1 MKQQHSDTE
10 LYDVER
16 KTIQRTTVDT
26 KRLLFT
32 RFEDLSNEL
41 IYEIFEL
48 LDGYDLFE
56 IFSNLNSRFQNLLTH
71 PTLRINMNLSSMSE
85 STFHR
90 FRAFGILPNKHRIKS
105 LHLSSPFAVD
115 LIFSPPRCIPK
126 FSQLKT
132 LILDDINSRYLDQLL
147 HFLTLLP
154 YLSSLI
160 LSLADRFRNK
170 MILYPRIFLIPMLK
184 YCKLSYQAGS
194 GRMLLPITTN
204 QCKIAALLSYTPR
217 LRHLSC
223 RKLAY
228 DAYQTMEMPI
238 VPNNLTKASFEFFGL
253 FNFDQFEPLIRK
265 NFRQLHCL
273 RISISKND
281 RSYLDAKQWER
292 LILTSMAYLRIFD
305 IQYKGWVYKE
315 SSGKT
320 QFYDRIDQFN
330 STFWFDRQW
339 FFAHQSYE
347 KEHAIS
353 VLFYS
358 IQPYRRQSYILYSH
372 PEEKICPHRQ
382 QTTFDTVRHLYIDE
396 EQSIA
401 NCLFQFPKCTNLTLL
416 KSFCKNCDST
426 ITSLHRIIPLMQ
438 LTNLTIRC
446 LNLFFDTIIEVLH
459 STPNIQILEVDS
471 EYPLELNPISIEQ
484 TEKLRLISN
493 ENKIQSLTI
502 SRGCTSKVAE
512 VFINLCR
519 RVQRIDMNISTNEFE
534 STVRVLLMKHNINSH
549 HLRLLI
555 LRYLSVT
562 SFKKIEHMVHAEKLL
577 ENCSI
582 KFVYNR
588 LYLWW

>member
-90 FRAFGILPNKHRIKS
+90 CRAFGILPNKHRIKS
-105 LHLSSPFAVD
+105 LHLSNPFAVD

-320 QFYDRIDQFN
+320 QFYDLIDQFN
-330 STFWFDRQW
+330 STFC
-339 FFAHQSYE
+339 
-347 KEHAIS
+347 
-353 VLFYS
+353 
-358 IQPYRRQSYILYSH
+358 H

-382 QTTFDTVRHLYIDE
+382 PTTFDTVRHLYIDE

-401 NCLFQFPKCTNLTLL
+401 NCLFRFPKCTNLTLL

-577 ENCSI
+577 DNCSI